1 MKAAQVK
8 TAKMSELIEFYNHFA
23 DRKIKK
29 FQDRATAERRVL
41 ETIEMFPSMEE
52 YRDCPDLGRAMPPSA
67 DAVRLDNPWK
77 KRNESVTDDEN
88 YSEPLTIGPKYR
100 TNTKYNAD
108 ADAFR
113 EAMVAALA
121 ETEEKPRKEA
131 KSKEPKLANNR
142 SNAMRQSWENPSV
155 ASLRASRVAV
165 KVYHNEKLVGEYKS
179 VAEAFRKLALPFAKH
194 IQFRGYLRQN
204 QEAIINNYRFEVV

>member
-8 TAKMSELIEFYNHFA
+8 TAKMSELIDFYNHFA

-41 ETIEMFPSMEE
+41 ETIAMFPTMEE
-52 YRDCPDLGRAMPPSA
+52 YRECADLSRALPPSA

-77 KRNESVTDDEN
+77 N
-88 YSEPLTIGPKYR
+88 R
-100 TNTKYNAD
+100 TMNHKYNAD
-108 ADAFR
+108 AEAFR

-131 KSKEPKLANNR
+131 KLKEPKLANNR
-142 SNAMRQSWENPSV
+142 SNAMRESWENPSV

-165 KVYHNEKLVGEYKS
+165 KVYHDENLVGEYKS
-179 VAEAFRKLALPFAKH
+179 VADAFRKLALPFAKH

-204 QEAIINNYRFEVV
+204 QEAKINAYLFRVA